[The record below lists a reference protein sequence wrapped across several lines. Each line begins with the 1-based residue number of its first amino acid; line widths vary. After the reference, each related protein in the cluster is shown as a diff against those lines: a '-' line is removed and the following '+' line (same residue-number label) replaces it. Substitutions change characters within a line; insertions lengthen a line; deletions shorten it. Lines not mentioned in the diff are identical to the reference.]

1 MSIKQHYSK
10 EQLHEMSLIEI
21 AYDYLKS
28 TKQPM
33 SFNDLMSQ
41 MTTAL
46 SLSDEE
52 VRRRIAQFYT
62 DLNIDGRFLALG
74 ENRWGL
80 RVWYPVDTTEEDVVT
95 HAKPKKKKAKKVVD
109 EEIEDF
115 DAVDEDFDYDDVD
128 DFAEEE
134 DEVDLL
140 DDDLDDVDDVDDEFD
155 DDDDVIDDEEDFDL
169 DEDELD
175 EDIDEELDEEDL
187 EADDDEEGH
196 K

>member
-1 MSIKQHYSK
+1 
-10 EQLHEMSLIEI
+10 MSLIEI

-109 EEIEDF
+109 EDIEDF

-140 DDDLDDVDDVDDEFD
+140 DDDIDDVDDEF

-175 EDIDEELDEEDL
+175 EDIDDELDEEEL
-187 EADDDEEGH
+187 EVDDDEEDH